1 MISIVPEPSASNKS
15 KTSRISVF
23 CSSVNLDREPVV
35 RFLVAP
41 LSGERFIEFVVVVY
55 FD

>member
-1 MISIVPEPSASNKS
+1 LISIVSEPSASNKS

-23 CSSVNLDREPVV
+23 CSSVNLDREIVV

-41 LSGERFIEFVVVVY
+41 PGVRRFIEFVAVVY